1 MVLLRI
7 LETLA
12 PENVL
17 PDPRK
22 QIMEYLRAHPS
33 AADTID
39 GIIQWWLPL
48 QGGEMKRE
56 DIERALEDLV
66 KQGQVEYVSTGDK
79 KIFRLA
85 TDKHPGMTNKTSCSD
100 RAD

>member
-48 QGGEMKRE
+48 AHEMERE
-56 DIERALEDLV
+56 DIESALDDLV
-66 KQGQVEYVSTGDK
+66 KQGLVEYVSTGDK

-85 TDKHPGMTNKTSCSD
+85 THKRP
-100 RAD
+100 ADDE